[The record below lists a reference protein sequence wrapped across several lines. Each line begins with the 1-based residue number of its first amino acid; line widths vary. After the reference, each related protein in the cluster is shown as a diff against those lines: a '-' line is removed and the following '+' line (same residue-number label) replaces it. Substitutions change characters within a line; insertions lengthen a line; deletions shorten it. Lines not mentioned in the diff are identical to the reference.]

1 MTGARDHCVVGN
13 DFSVF
18 IALQARTL
26 PRNMGLRNMGTRA

>member
-1 MTGARDHCVVGN
+1 MTRGRDHCVAGN
-13 DFSVF
+13 DFSAF